1 MADQAGGGGV
11 CLEAAA
17 LAAHA
22 GEGRRARGE
31 HVVAEVAWL
40 GLGLGLGSG
49 SGLGLGLGL
58 GLAEVTGVGGAALE
72 EGAALCWR
80 WVVHQRAAYAGAL
93 VRVRVGARVRGRASD
108 RPRVG

>member
-22 GEGRRARGE
+22 REGRFARGQ

-40 GLGLGLGSG
+40 ALGLGLGLVLGPGS
-49 SGLGLGLGL
+49 GLGLGL

-72 EGAALCWR
+72 EAAAPCWR

-93 VRVRVGARVRGRASD
+93 VRVGVGVSA
-108 RPRVG
+108 